1 MDDHMMT
8 VNNFF
13 GHWFRD
19 IDIRRYPDDMM
30 ILPTNNSF
38 SIANYSNAQMKHL
51 PAKSVKK
58 LLKTMLYYNI
68 DVVYNQ
74 DDMDRRSYNSATDK
88 DRTDPNLDYQLANLK
103 DFIFK
108 KNVYEIPLTPIS
120 DLGKCNFTVK
130 TDTKFIITLER
141 NMNKLFE
148 SNKKVTAIP
157 SDPDERIDIDMR
169 RSKGYTDELE
179 KTNRDDIGIALN
191 IKLKK
196 VAAKK
201 LRCRITAFSQAE
213 YWYLLSNKEY
223 VMSYK
228 NYNISKA
235 DTY

>member
-1 MDDHMMT
+1 MMT

-13 GHWFRD
+13 GHWFTD

-30 ILPTNNSF
+30 ILPTNNSV

-88 DRTDPNLDYQLANLK
+88 DRTDPNLDYRLANLK

-108 KNVYEIPLTPIS
+108 KNVYKIPLTLIS

-130 TDTKFIITLER
+130 TDAKFIITLER

-157 SDPDERIDIDMR
+157 SDPD
-169 RSKGYTDELE
+169 
-179 KTNRDDIGIALN
+179 AL
-191 IKLKK
+191 I
-196 VAAKK
+196 
-201 LRCRITAFSQAE
+201 
-213 YWYLLSNKEY
+213 
-223 VMSYK
+223 
-228 NYNISKA
+228 
-235 DTY
+235 

>member
-13 GHWFRD
+13 GHWFTD

-30 ILPTNNSF
+30 ILPTNNSV

-88 DRTDPNLDYQLANLK
+88 DRTDPNLDYRLANLK

-108 KNVYEIPLTPIS
+108 K
-120 DLGKCNFTVK
+120 KC
-130 TDTKFIITLER
+130 
-141 NMNKLFE
+141 
-148 SNKKVTAIP
+148 
-157 SDPDERIDIDMR
+157 
-169 RSKGYTDELE
+169 
-179 KTNRDDIGIALN
+179 
-191 IKLKK
+191 
-196 VAAKK
+196 
-201 LRCRITAFSQAE
+201 
-213 YWYLLSNKEY
+213 LSNTLN
-223 VMSYK
+223 SYFRFR
-228 NYNISKA
+228 
-235 DTY
+235 